1 MRLFRA
7 EARNGGGNKKD
18 REAATNLF
26 DRPVGLEDHDVEV
39 EDELWGR
46 LGERVEE
53 PQHADVT
60 LLLVEPLVVDRVPGL
75 HRFEA
80 GFEHHQVP
88 G

>member
-39 EDELWGR
+39 EDELRGG
-46 LGERVEE
+46 LGEGVEQPE
-53 PQHADVT
+53 HADVA
-60 LLLVEPLVVDRVPGL
+60 LLLIEPLES
-75 HRFEA
+75 FK
-80 GFEHHQVP
+80 FKKFSF
-88 G
+88 